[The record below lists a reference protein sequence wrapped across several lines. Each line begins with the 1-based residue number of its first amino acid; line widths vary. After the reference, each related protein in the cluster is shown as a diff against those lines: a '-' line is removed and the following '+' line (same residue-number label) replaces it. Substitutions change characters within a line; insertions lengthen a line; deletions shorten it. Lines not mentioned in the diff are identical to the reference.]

1 MKSMTCCL
9 TIGQK
14 LISNDGWTYPEVKA
28 VKRKETTDKKTKQ
41 TKVKETVCMYDEI
54 VCDLLPVSVV
64 LAEYFSVETAEI
76 VKLSELIDRKQA
88 DMDDLV
94 EQNTEVFAI
103 GDDDEQEEN
112 KEVSVKAADV
122 KAAIKNAKKDGTSE
136 ENVKLL
142 QQWIALSNEKDA
154 LNKSLKEKRSQL
166 TDAVVAKYSVL
177 TEDEIKML
185 VVERKWLASVISGCK
200 ALMQNVTHRISN
212 DITALVERYETTL
225 SETTNAINDLEK
237 EVLASLQEMGFTV

>member
-1 MKSMTCCL
+1 M
-9 TIGQK
+9 
-14 LISNDGWTYPEVKA
+14 
-28 VKRKETTDKKTKQ
+28 
-41 TKVKETVCMYDEI
+41 
-54 VCDLLPVSVV
+54 
-64 LAEYFSVETAEI
+64 
-76 VKLSELIDRKQA
+76 
-88 DMDDLV
+88 
-94 EQNTEVFAI
+94 
-103 GDDDEQEEN
+103 
-112 KEVSVKAADV
+112 KAADV

-185 VVERKWLASVISGCK
+185 VVERKWLVSVISGCK

-212 DITALVERYETTL
+212 DITTLVERYETTL
-225 SETTNAINDLEK
+225 SETANAVNGLEK
-237 EVLASLQEMGFTV
+237 EVLVSLQEMGFTV